1 MPGTLGMNRD
11 TGQALDDLGHL
22 WQSVRDILTTP
33 VGTRVM
39 VRDYGSR
46 LFEFIDAPI
55 DDSLIVEVFAAVAE
69 ALDRWEPRFRLT
81 YVAVT
86 SATPGALA
94 IDVRGRYLPYGR
106 EITLDGV
113 VS

>member
-22 WQSVRDILTTP
+22 WQSIRDILTTP
-33 VGTRVM
+33 LGTRVM
-39 VRDYGSR
+39 VREYGSR
-46 LFEFIDAPI
+46 LFEFIDAPM
-55 DDSLIVEVFAAVAE
+55 DEGLIVEVFAAVAE

-86 SATPGALA
+86 SAKPGAMA
-94 IDVRGRYLPYGR
+94 IDVRGRYLPDGR
-106 EITLDGV
+106 EITLEGV